1 MKNSSTVVWL
11 SAVTNDL
18 GHVPRLTSL
27 RAHTGGPP
35 SSRATGNQPHL
46 RFSSRPDF
54 RQTSHLHPAW
64 LEN

>member
-11 SAVTNDL
+11 SAVIRDV
-18 GHVPRLTSL
+18 GHVPSLTPR

-35 SSRATGNQPHL
+35 STFGAGSQPHL
-46 RFSSRPDF
+46 RFASRPDF

>member
-11 SAVTNDL
+11 SAVMNDL
-18 GHVPRLTSL
+18 GHVPSLTPL

-35 SSRATGNQPHL
+35 AAQFAGNQPHL
-46 RFSSRPDF
+46 RFASRPDF
-54 RQTSHLHPAW
+54 RQASHLHPAW